1 MRIVVTTAGSRGDVQ
16 PCVALGLGLKEAG
29 HEVTV
34 ASWAPFRGLVE
45 GRGLQFHPVAGPDPD
60 RLMEALL
67 EAGRNPLRY
76 ATTFRPLLRPHT
88 EKGFH
93 DCLAACRDADAVVYS
108 PLGFAGYMAA
118 EVLGVFAVGSVVEP
132 LLIRTRSFPSA
143 ILGRPVG
150 GATLVEAPLVGAL
163 YNHLSHLAV
172 EQIYWRT
179 VQPLVGDLRKKVGLP
194 PMSTLFG
201 PLGGMHRERQPLL
214 LGWSEHVLPR
224 SPRQEAWMPTT
235 GYWFLDHDRNWQTP
249 EELRRFLDSGEPP
262 VSLGLGSMGGI
273 ESARTRRIA
282 TLTAEALKRAGSRG
296 VLLSNHGSIDGAGL
310 PDGIVGVAGEV
321 PYDWLFPRVA
331 VAVHHGG
338 AGTVAAALRAGV
350 PSVVIPLLPDQA
362 FWAWRVAT
370 LGVGPAPIPPKQ
382 LTAERLSA
390 AILQAATDPR
400 MRRRCR
406 LLKEKISAEDGIG
419 RAVEGF
425 ELHVRGGR

>member
-1 MRIVVTTAGSRGDVQ
+1 
-16 PCVALGLGLKEAG
+16 
-29 HEVTV
+29 
-34 ASWAPFRGLVE
+34 
-45 GRGLQFHPVAGPDPD
+45 
-60 RLMEALL
+60 
-67 EAGRNPLRY
+67 
-76 ATTFRPLLRPHT
+76 
-88 EKGFH
+88 
-93 DCLAACRDADAVVYS
+93 
-108 PLGFAGYMAA
+108 
-118 EVLGVFAVGSVVEP
+118 
-132 LLIRTRSFPSA
+132 
-143 ILGRPVG
+143 
-150 GATLVEAPLVGAL
+150 
-163 YNHLSHLAV
+163 
-172 EQIYWRT
+172 
-179 VQPLVGDLRKKVGLP
+179 
-194 PMSTLFG
+194 
-201 PLGGMHRERQPLL
+201 
-214 LGWSEHVLPR
+214 
-224 SPRQEAWMPTT
+224 MPTT